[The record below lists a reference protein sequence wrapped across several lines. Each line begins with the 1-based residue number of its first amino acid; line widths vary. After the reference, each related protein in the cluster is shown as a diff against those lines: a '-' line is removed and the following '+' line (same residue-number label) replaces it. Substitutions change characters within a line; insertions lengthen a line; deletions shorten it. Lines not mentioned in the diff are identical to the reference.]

1 MKTML
6 NQELSDLVKIIVQA
20 AKKGKPILLFSSKL
34 MNDDHDFVLDF
45 VVDNWWKCTLFE
57 SRCPLLHRKC

>member
-45 VVDNWWKCTLFE
+45 VVDNW
-57 SRCPLLHRKC
+57 